1 MAVDS
6 DWEKV
11 FAMGETYYMET
22 VPNILLSGNLVQM
35 KTWKTCILIYS
46 EEEGFIC
53 IAVPVLK
60 RTKASLK
67 FRYFTDAEV

>member
-1 MAVDS
+1 MFPA
-6 DWEKV
+6 
-11 FAMGETYYMET
+11 YMRLYET
-22 VPNILLSGNLVQM
+22 VPNILLLGNLVQM
-35 KTWKTCILIYS
+35 KTWKTCILLYS

-60 RTKASLK
+60 RTKFSLK